1 MKLERRKV
9 MKKLTQAD
17 RVLRHLKDNGSI
29 TSWEAIQQYG
39 ITRLS
44 AKIYD
49 LKHEGYVINSEY
61 ETAKNRYGENV
72 SFKRYILMEE

>member
-1 MKLERRKV
+1 